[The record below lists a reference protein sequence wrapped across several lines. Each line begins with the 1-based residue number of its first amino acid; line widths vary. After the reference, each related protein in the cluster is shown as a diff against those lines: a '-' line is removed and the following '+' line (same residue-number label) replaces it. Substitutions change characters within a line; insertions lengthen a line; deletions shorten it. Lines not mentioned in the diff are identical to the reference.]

1 MDSKVSETENFNENI
16 EYSDNE
22 NNEEED
28 EDEGEDEDDLNDI
41 IEKDINDKD
50 LNEQNCLYQS
60 TNILSDD
67 DDIIYDSEEDN
78 KEEEIFIND
87 DERITDPLMTKYE
100 YVRILGF
107 RIKQI
112 TLGSKKFL
120 KNVDN
125 LEIPDI
131 ARLEIKHKM
140 TPLKIKRPLPNN
152 RYEIWKISE
161 LEIPK
166 FEI

>member
-1 MDSKVSETENFNENI
+1 MDSKVTETENFNENL

-28 EDEGEDEDDLNDI
+28 EGEDDLNDI
-41 IEKDINDKD
+41 IEKDVNDKD
-50 LNEQNCLYQS
+50 LNEHNCLYQS
-60 TNILSDD
+60 TNILSDDD

-78 KEEEIFIND
+78 KEEEFFIND
-87 DERITDPLMTKYE
+87 DDRITVPIMTKYE